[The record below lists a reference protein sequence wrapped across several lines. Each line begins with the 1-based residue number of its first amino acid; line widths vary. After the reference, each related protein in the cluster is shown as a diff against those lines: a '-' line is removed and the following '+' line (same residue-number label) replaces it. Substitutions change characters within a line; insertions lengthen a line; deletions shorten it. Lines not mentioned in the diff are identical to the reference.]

1 MASWKQCKNCI
12 QKKWKVTNNMIIF
25 TYLLPKSLSFDNFA
39 EVEADI
45 YKQIEGHSYD
55 EIVLDAQGMN
65 YISSAGLRVVL
76 GLKKKFDKVTVANAS
91 ISVYD
96 IFEMTGFTNI
106 VNVEKALR
114 QVSVEGC
121 KIVGKGAHGTVYS
134 TAPDTIVKV
143 YEPGSSLV
151 DINKERELSKK
162 AFVLGLP
169 TAIALDTVKVGEQYG
184 TVFELLNAG
193 SCVDYVNQS
202 QENTDDFIDKAV
214 AILKKMHSTVCKD
227 NDLPDMKLSHYRYVD
242 HIRQLISDQEY
253 QKARKIIDS
262 IPDSKTLIHGDFH
275 LKNQLLAKGNQL
287 MLIDMDTLC
296 TGNPIFEMASVC
308 NSYFEFGEISVK
320 AIEDFLDIPI
330 DTANYLWKNISRKY
344 YADLDDEQYQ
354 QVVDK
359 ARLIGCVRAL
369 HYFKKRNFAEE
380 HKEKCLKDLR
390 MLLSK
395 F

>member
-1 MASWKQCKNCI
+1 M
-12 QKKWKVTNNMIIF
+12 VIF
-25 TYLLPKSLSFDNFA
+25 AYLLPKSLSFDNFA

-76 GLKKKFDKVTVANAS
+76 GLKKKFDKVTVTNAS

-114 QVSVEGC
+114 EVSVEGC
-121 KIVGKGAHGTVYS
+121 KIVGKGAHGTVYT

-227 NDLPDMKLSHYRYVD
+227 DDLPDMKLSHYRYVD
-242 HIRQLISDQEY
+242 HIRQLISEQEY

-262 IPDSKTLIHGDFH
+262 IPESKTLIHGDFH

-296 TGNPIFEMASVC
+296 TGNPIFEMASIC
-308 NSYFEFGEISVK
+308 NSYYEFGRVDPK
-320 AIEDFLDIPI
+320 AIENFLEIPI
-330 DTANYLWKNISRKY
+330 AKANYIWEKISRKY
-344 YADLDDEQYQ
+344 YSDLNDKEYQ
-354 QVVDK
+354 VAVDK
-359 ARLIGCVRAL
+359 ARLIGCIRAL
-369 HYFKKRNFAEE
+369 HFFMKHNFPREDIN
-380 HKEKCLKDLR
+380 KLLKDFEE
-390 MLLSK
+390 LLKK

>member
-1 MASWKQCKNCI
+1 M
-12 QKKWKVTNNMIIF
+12 VIF

-45 YKQIEGHSYD
+45 YNQIEGHSYD

-121 KIVGKGAHGTVYS
+121 KIIGKGAHGTVYL

-143 YEPGSSLV
+143 YEKGASI
-151 DINKERELSKK
+151 DEIKRERELSKK
-162 AFVLGLP
+162 AFVMGLP
-169 TAIALDTVKVGEQYG
+169 TAIALDIVKVGDKYG

-193 SCVDYVNQS
+193 SCVKYVNES
-202 QENTDDFIDKAV
+202 QENTDDFINKAV
-214 AILKKMHSTVCKD
+214 AVLKKMHSTVCD
-227 NDLPDMKLSHYRYVD
+227 DDSLPDMKKSHLRYVEN
-242 HIRQLISDQEY
+242 IKSLLSEEEY
-253 QKARKIIDS
+253 QKAKKIIED

-275 LKNQLLAKGNQL
+275 LKNQLLAKGNEL

-296 TGNPIFEMASVC
+296 TGNPIFELASVC
-308 NSYFEFGEISVK
+308 NSYFEFGVINRSMIENFLEIPLEK
-320 AIEDFLDIPI
+320 
-330 DTANYLWKNISRKY
+330 ANYIWKSISRKY
-344 YADLDDEQYQ
+344 YADLSDEEY
-354 QVVDK
+354 QVVIDK
-359 ARLIGCVRAL
+359 VRLIGCIRGL
-369 HYFKKRNFAEE
+369 HFFKKHNITG
-380 HKEKCLKDLR
+380 KDLDKYLKDLR
-390 MLLSK
+390 ELLEK